1 MRTEVNLSDHYRMDV
16 IRLLA
21 IFSDYFRN
29 QLSFKQMTRNNLLAF
44 LDSFRKPE
52 GADPLHKWIGTTI
65 QIGFTLQD
73 SLNGCIH
80 PISSLM
86 RGLNHHL
93 DNIARLKRKE
103 TSIYKA
109 SDLWIEED
117 DALFLKHCPSKR
129 IRCYHAVE
137 LARVLES
144 FAPFKPI

>member
-1 MRTEVNLSDHYRMDV
+1 MDWHYNTNRIHLTRFFKWLYSPDIEPDERPKPPV
-16 IRLLA
+16 I
-21 IFSDYFRN
+21 
-29 QLSFKQMTRNNLLAF
+29 
-44 LDSFRKPE
+44 
-52 GADPLHKWIGTTI
+52 
-65 QIGFTLQD
+65 
-73 SLNGCIH
+73 
-80 PISSLM
+80 
-86 RGLNHHL
+86 